1 MGENSAHRA
10 RHAIIVTVAT
20 VLALVGALFAAPIS
34 AQASAAVT
42 AATAVAQILADTN
55 ALRAAGGLPPLR
67 ENSPID
73 VVAAN
78 WSAQMGA
85 SGNFIH
91 NPNYSTQ
98 IPGGWTGA
106 GENIAVGYSYTTV
119 VDAWHHSAGHYA
131 NIMGDYTDIGIGYY
145 VTSSGQTYYTQDF
158 GKYPTASPAEASFV
172 KAAYADVLG
181 RSPGAGEVS
190 GWTALLAGG
199 TPRSAVASGFNNSD
213 EYRLHMIDTAYLDVL
228 SRPSESGGRL
238 SWLNGMRSGALQPD
252 DVHRIFL
259 STDEFYATKGGGT
272 DAGYIQALYADI
284 VGRPAVASEVT
295 YWVGRLQQLGRA
307 GVVNGFWFAA
317 ETINRQASELFTDF
331 LGRTASTSEV
341 ATWASMIRGSG
352 LTGSRNSI
360 MSSAEYAARAVT
372 RFP

>member
-1 MGENSAHRA
+1 V
-10 RHAIIVTVAT
+10 IVTAT
-20 VLALVGALFAAPIS
+20 TIVALVGALLAAPMS
-34 AQASAAVT
+34 AQASAAVS
-42 AATAVAQILADTN
+42 AATAVAQILSDTN

-67 ENSPID
+67 ENSRID
-73 VVAAN
+73 TVAAN

-91 NPNYSTQ
+91 NPSFSSQ
-98 IPGGWTGA
+98 IPAGWTGA
-106 GENIAVGYSYTTV
+106 GENIASGYSYTTV

-131 NIMGDYTDIGIGYY
+131 NIMGNYTDIGIGFY

-158 GKYPTASPAEASFV
+158 GRYPTASPADGSFV

-181 RSPGAGEVS
+181 RSPGADEVS
-190 GWTALLAGG
+190 GWTALLALG
-199 TPRSAVASGFNNSD
+199 TPRSAIASGFNNSD

-228 SRPSESGGRL
+228 GRASEAGGRM

-259 STDEFYATKGGGT
+259 TTDEFYATKGGGT

-284 VGRPAVASEVT
+284 IGRPAVASEVT
-295 YWVGRLQQLGRA
+295 YWVALLQQLGRG

-317 ETINRQASELFTDF
+317 ETINRQASDLFTTF
-331 LGRTASTSEV
+331 LGRAASTSDV
-341 ATWASMIRGSG
+341 PAWASLIRSSG
-352 LTGSRNSI
+352 LTSARNFI